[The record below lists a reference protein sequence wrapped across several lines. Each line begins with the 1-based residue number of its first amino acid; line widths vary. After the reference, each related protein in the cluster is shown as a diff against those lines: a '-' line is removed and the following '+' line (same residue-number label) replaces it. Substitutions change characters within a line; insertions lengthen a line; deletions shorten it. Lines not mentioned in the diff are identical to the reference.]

1 MEAASAIH
9 GWTDFSVAIAGGLAG
24 FAPAG
29 IGWLAAGFSLSMR
42 VAMRDAWVL
51 RVEILR

>member
-1 MEAASAIH
+1 MEAASAID
-9 GWTDFSVAIAGGLAG
+9 GWTDFFVAIVGGLAG

-29 IGWLAAGFSLSMR
+29 VGWLAWGWILSIR

-51 RVEILR
+51 QVEILR